1 MDIRIGVV
9 GIVLDDPKNDAQRVN
24 AILSKFSDIIKG
36 RMGIPF
42 EDKNIS
48 VISLVVQGDTN
59 RIGALTGNL
68 GQLERV
74 AVKSALTSKIIT
86 Q

>member
-1 MDIRIGVV
+1 MERIGVV
-9 GIVLDDPKNDAQRVN
+9 GIVLDDPKNDAQKVN
-24 AILSKFSDIIKG
+24 VIPEQHTDEQ
-36 RMGIPF
+36 GIPF

-59 RIGALTGNL
+59 RIGALTGSL

-74 AVKSALTSKIIT
+74 AVKSALTSKVIS